1 MGEELNV
8 QIEDSNIFDEFAVA
22 VFKDGV
28 VGHVP
33 RELARTCWYFL
44 KKRHSRMSCKITG
57 HRRLSEIK
65 GKGLVVPCVYFFLGK
80 TKHIDKLIVL
90 LTQK

>member
-22 VFKDGV
+22 VFKDGIV
-28 VGHVP
+28 VGHIP
-33 RELARTCWYFL
+33 REMARTCWYFL

-57 HRRLSEIK
+57 HRRLSEIE
-65 GKGLVVPCVYFFLGK
+65 GKGLVVPCIYFLAK
-80 TKHIDKLIVL
+80 QST
-90 LTQK
+90 